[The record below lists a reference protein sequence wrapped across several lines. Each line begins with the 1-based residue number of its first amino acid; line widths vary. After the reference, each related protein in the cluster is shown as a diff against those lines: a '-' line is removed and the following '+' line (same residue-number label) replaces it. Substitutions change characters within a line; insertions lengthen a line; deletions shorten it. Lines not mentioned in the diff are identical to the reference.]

1 MIELI
6 PGRIGQGAL
15 LILLIFAVFVASR
28 TALRRKSKMRPLP
41 GLDKL
46 KEWIMEAK
54 KLDRCVFFS
63 PGTGGVGSTDTL
75 AALALL
81 RYVARLCITND
92 VRLIVANEDQN
103 VLQITEET
111 VKDEYAK
118 AGKSEK
124 YTVDSVRFISSSIY
138 AYAAGVMGLLERE
151 RPAVNIFVGT
161 FSAESLEIAEAGRSE
176 ALYQFAG
183 TSSIDQL
190 PFFLATCDLTLLAG
204 ELYSAQSYL
213 TGNLKEIAWTI
224 GQDAGKT
231 IAILLILI
239 GTILVTFGNQIIV
252 DFLKL

>member
-161 FSAESLEIAEAGRSE
+161 FSAESLEIAEAGRNE

>member
-6 PGRIGQGAL
+6 PGRIGQAAL
-15 LILLIFAVFVASR
+15 LMLLLLAVFVASR
-28 TALRRKSKMRPLP
+28 TALKRKSKMRALP

-46 KEWIMEAK
+46 KEWIIEAK

-81 RYVARLCITND
+81 RYVTGLCVTYD

-103 VLQITEET
+103 VQQITEET
-111 VKDEYAK
+111 VKDEYTK
-118 AGKSEK
+118 AGKPEK

-231 IAILLILI
+231 IAIMLNLI

-252 DFLKL
+252 DLLKL